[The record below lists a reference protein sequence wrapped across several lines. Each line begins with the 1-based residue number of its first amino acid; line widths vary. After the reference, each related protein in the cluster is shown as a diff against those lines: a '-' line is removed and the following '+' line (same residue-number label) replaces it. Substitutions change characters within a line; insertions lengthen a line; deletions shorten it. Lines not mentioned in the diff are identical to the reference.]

1 MFRFYRKIFLEVK
14 FMVEWNINH
23 RMMADKVNSSI
34 SNYDFEGLAK
44 WFNGLDENTKADF
57 KTACRDCKLDYYD
70 FAELISTYYEQN
82 PDIVFAP
89 NHYRKLIDWLFEKA
103 WYCDAV
109 TVHKTS
115 VVADLIG
122 LILFYK
128 IMNSKDEEKQ
138 DIYLIQYISILEPM
152 ITNYL
157 KYGLFDKAWDL
168 AVSCYFKIADR
179 NGRFTPWRRI
189 FICHLAKIGRLR
201 GKYEISLT
209 PEMEEV
215 ALQGVK
221 WFSYLRTKRDLAT
234 WKKLQK

>member
-1 MFRFYRKIFLEVK
+1 
-14 FMVEWNINH
+14 
-23 RMMADKVNSSI
+23 
-34 SNYDFEGLAK
+34 
-44 WFNGLDENTKADF
+44 
-57 KTACRDCKLDYYD
+57 
-70 FAELISTYYEQN
+70 
-82 PDIVFAP
+82 
-89 NHYRKLIDWLFEKA
+89 
-103 WYCDAV
+103 
-109 TVHKTS
+109 
-115 VVADLIG
+115 
-122 LILFYK
+122 
-128 IMNSKDEEKQ
+128 
-138 DIYLIQYISILEPM
+138 M

-168 AVSCYFKIADR
+168 AVNCYFKIADR

-221 WFSYLRTKRDLAT
+221 WFSYLQIKRDLAT